1 MIQENDITGR
11 ILYEDADHKFIWLGT
26 ENKYRK
32 SVIQTMQYLI
42 IDQGRGTLLDP
53 GGVHL
58 FSRVVASVSRYISI
72 DKIDNIFFSH
82 QDPDVS
88 SGIALW
94 LGVTSAKVYISSL
107 WTRFLP
113 HFGIVDTARMIPI
126 EDKGMT
132 IKLPSGAEMS
142 CIPSH
147 FMHSPGCFSLYDAR
161 SRILFSGDI
170 GAAAF
175 GDGNETLFV
184 ENFSSFIPLI
194 EGFHKRYMASNAV
207 VRRWCASASRLNPDM
222 IAPQHGAIYKGE
234 VARAFLTWLSELRCG
249 VDLIDQF
256 YGA

>member
-1 MIQENDITGR
+1 MIGENDVTGK

-32 SVIQTMQYLI
+32 GVIQTMQYLI
-42 IDQGRGTLLDP
+42 IDKGRGTLLDP

-94 LGVTSAKVYISSL
+94 LGVTSAKVYISAL

-113 HFGIVDTARMIPI
+113 HFGIIDTARIVAI
-126 EDKGMT
+126 EDKGMR
-132 IKLPSGAEMS
+132 IKLPSGTDMQ
-142 CIPSH
+142 CIPTH
-147 FMHSPGCFSLYDAR
+147 FMHSPGQFSLYDTK
-161 SRILFSGDI
+161 SRILFSGDV

-175 GDGNETLFV
+175 EDGDEVLFV
-184 ENFSSFIPLI
+184 ENFKTFIPFI
-194 EGFHKRYMASNAV
+194 EGFHKRYMGSNAV
-207 VRRWCASASRLNPDM
+207 VRKWCSVVSRLNPDM

-234 VARAFLTWLSELRCG
+234 SAKAFLAWLSELRCG
-249 VDLIDQF
+249 VDLLDQF